1 MAIKLV
7 VDPTADRPFAEA
19 RWVQV
24 DEADTV
30 ASAEEVKDK
39 ALADGKTTDDGL
51 TFADLLDTINPLQH
65 LPIIAPLYREIT
77 GDTISPAA
85 RIIGGGL
92 FGGPLGLVA
101 SMVDAAIED
110 GTGRDIGG
118 NLVALVK
125 GDPLGKEAMQNIAKA
140 KAADAKRPEVA
151 DASKIVPQ
159 SAPTVLA
166 AAEIAQAPA
175 AAPAVPSIASG
186 APALPAEG
194 GRIAVTGK
202 GPMTA
207 IGGASPAMPA
217 GATGFIG
224 GKSSIPSGGMITPA
238 AAMMAVQPQGQAQ
251 PGQQA
256 AAQPGLPGQPSG
268 GDPTQSF
275 SGLAGVAALQAQRS
289 APQTAPVAPTVD
301 PTAVV
306 AAADAEAPLD
316 KGWFKMPERTGRT
329 AARAPVTLERREVN
343 NTLTAKPSAPN
354 PAAVQAAE
362 AANRQLPPASAQ
374 GQVLATGNPSIS
386 DAMARALNKYDALVK
401 SRAGKPSLTVDEA
414 Y

>member
-1 MAIKLV
+1 MTLKLV
-7 VDPTADRPFAEA
+7 VDSSSDRPFSDA
-19 RWVQV
+19 RWVQT
-24 DEADTV
+24 DDSDTV
-30 ASAEEVKDK
+30 ASVEDVKDK
-39 ALADGKTTDDGL
+39 ALAEGKTTDDGL

-118 NLVALVK
+118 NLVAMVK
-125 GDPLGKEAMQNIAKA
+125 GDPLGKDAMQNIAKA
-140 KAADAKRPEVA
+140 KTAEPKRPEVA
-151 DASKIVPQ
+151 NASQAAPQ
-159 SAPTVLA
+159 PAAAPIA

-175 AAPAVPSIASG
+175 TAPAVPSIASG

-207 IGGASPAMPA
+207 IGGAGAAMPA

-251 PGQQA
+251 PGQA

-289 APQTAPVAPTVD
+289 APQTPPAAPPINPA
-301 PTAVV
+301 AV
-306 AAADAEAPLD
+306 AATTDTDAPLD
-316 KGWFKMPERTGRT
+316 KGWFKLPERTGRST
-329 AARAPVTLERREVN
+329 TRAPVTLERREVN
-343 NTLTAKPSAPN
+343 NTLATKPSTPN
-354 PAAVQAAE
+354 PTAVQAAE
-362 AANRQLPPASAQ
+362 AANRQLPPASEQ

>member
-1 MAIKLV
+1 MTIKLV
-7 VDPTADRPFAEA
+7 IDPNADRPFAEA
-19 RWVQV
+19 RWVKV
-24 DEADTV
+24 DDSETV
-30 ASAEEVKDK
+30 ASAEDVKDK

-140 KAADAKRPEVA
+140 KAAETKRPEVA
-151 DASKIVPQ
+151 DASQAVPLP
-159 SAPTVLA
+159 APAPIA
-166 AAEIAQAPA
+166 AAEIAQTPA
-175 AAPAVPSIASG
+175 AAVAAPTIASG

-202 GPMTA
+202 GPMGA
-207 IGGASPAMPA
+207 VGGAGAAMPA

-238 AAMMAVQPQGQAQ
+238 AAMMAVQPQSQAQ
-251 PGQQA
+251 PGQA

-289 APQTAPVAPTVD
+289 APQTPPVAPPVD
-301 PTAVV
+301 TAAVV
-306 AAADAEAPLD
+306 AATEADAPLD
-316 KGWFKMPERTGRT
+316 KGWFKLPERTGRSAT
-329 AARAPVTLERREVN
+329 RAPVTLERREVN
-343 NTLTAKPSAPN
+343 NTLATKPSTPN
-354 PAAVQAAE
+354 PTAVQAAE
-362 AANRQLPPASAQ
+362 AANRQLPPASEQ

>member
-1 MAIKLV
+1 MQT
-7 VDPTADRPFAEA
+7 DDS
-19 RWVQV
+19 
-24 DEADTV
+24 DTV
-30 ASAEEVKDK
+30 ASVEDVKDK
-39 ALADGKTTDDGL
+39 ALAEGKTTDDGL

-118 NLVALVK
+118 NLVAMVK
-125 GDPLGKEAMQNIAKA
+125 GDPLGKDAMQNIAKA
-140 KAADAKRPEVA
+140 KTAEPKRPEVA
-151 DASKIVPQ
+151 DASQAVPQ
-159 SAPTVLA
+159 PAAAPIA

-175 AAPAVPSIASG
+175 TAPAVPSIASG

-207 IGGASPAMPA
+207 IGGAGAAMPA

-251 PGQQA
+251 PGQA

-289 APQTAPVAPTVD
+289 APQTPPAAPPINPA
-301 PTAVV
+301 AV
-306 AAADAEAPLD
+306 AATTDADAPLD
-316 KGWFKMPERTGRT
+316 KGWFKLPERTGRST
-329 AARAPVTLERREVN
+329 TRAPVTLERREVN
-343 NTLTAKPSAPN
+343 NTLATKPSTPN
-354 PAAVQAAE
+354 PTAVQAAE
-362 AANRQLPPASAQ
+362 AANRQLPPASEQ

>member
-1 MAIKLV
+1 MTLKLV
-7 VDPTADRPFAEA
+7 VDSSSDRPFSDA
-19 RWVQV
+19 RWVQT
-24 DEADTV
+24 DDSDTV
-30 ASAEEVKDK
+30 ASVEDVKDK
-39 ALADGKTTDDGL
+39 ALAEGKTTDDGL
-51 TFADLLDTINPLQH
+51 TFADLLDAINPLQH

-118 NLVALVK
+118 NLVAMVK
-125 GDPLGKEAMQNIAKA
+125 GDPLGKDAMQNIAKA
-140 KAADAKRPEVA
+140 KTAEPKRPEVA
-151 DASKIVPQ
+151 DASQAVPQ
-159 SAPTVLA
+159 PASAPIA
-166 AAEIAQAPA
+166 AAEIAQAPTT
-175 AAPAVPSIASG
+175 APAVPSIASG

-207 IGGASPAMPA
+207 IGGAGAAMPA

-251 PGQQA
+251 PGQA

-275 SGLAGVAALQAQRS
+275 SGLAGVAVLQAQRS
-289 APQTAPVAPTVD
+289 APQTPPAAPPINPA
-301 PTAVV
+301 AV
-306 AAADAEAPLD
+306 AATTDADAPLD
-316 KGWFKMPERTGRT
+316 KGWFKLPERTGRST
-329 AARAPVTLERREVN
+329 TRAPVTLERREVN
-343 NTLTAKPSAPN
+343 NTLATKPSTPN
-354 PAAVQAAE
+354 PTAVQAAE
-362 AANRQLPPASAQ
+362 AANRQLPPASEQ

>member
-1 MAIKLV
+1 MTIKLV
-7 VDPTADRPFAEA
+7 IDPNADRPFAEA
-19 RWVQV
+19 RWVKV
-24 DEADTV
+24 DDTDTV
-30 ASAEEVKDK
+30 ASAEDVKDK

-140 KAADAKRPEVA
+140 KAAETKRPEVA
-151 DASKIVPQ
+151 DASQAVPQ
-159 SAPTVLA
+159 PAPAPIA
-166 AAEIAQAPA
+166 AAESAQAPTA
-175 AAPAVPSIASG
+175 AVAAPTIASG

-194 GRIAVTGK
+194 GRIAVTGR
-202 GPMTA
+202 GPMGA
-207 IGGASPAMPA
+207 VGGAGAAMPA

-251 PGQQA
+251 PGQA

-289 APQTAPVAPTVD
+289 APQTPPVAPPVD
-301 PTAVV
+301 TAAVV
-306 AAADAEAPLD
+306 AATDADAPLD
-316 KGWFKMPERTGRT
+316 KGWFKVPERTGRSAT
-329 AARAPVTLERREVN
+329 RAPVTLERREVN
-343 NTLTAKPSAPN
+343 NTLATKPSAPN
-354 PAAVQAAE
+354 PTAVQAAE
-362 AANRQLPPASAQ
+362 AANRQLPPATEP

>member
-1 MAIKLV
+1 MTIKLV
-7 VDPTADRPFAEA
+7 IDPNADRPFAEA
-19 RWVQV
+19 RWVKV
-24 DEADTV
+24 DDSETV
-30 ASAEEVKDK
+30 ASAEDVKDK

-140 KAADAKRPEVA
+140 KAAETKRPEVA
-151 DASKIVPQ
+151 DASQAVPLP
-159 SAPTVLA
+159 APAPIA
-166 AAEIAQAPA
+166 AAEIAQTPA
-175 AAPAVPSIASG
+175 AAVAAPTIASG
-186 APALPAEG
+186 ASALPAEG

-202 GPMTA
+202 GPMGA
-207 IGGASPAMPA
+207 VGGADAAMPA

-251 PGQQA
+251 PGQA

-289 APQTAPVAPTVD
+289 APQTPPVAPPVD
-301 PTAVV
+301 TAAVV
-306 AAADAEAPLD
+306 AATEADAPLD
-316 KGWFKMPERTGRT
+316 KGWFKLPERTGRSAT
-329 AARAPVTLERREVN
+329 RAPVTLERREVN
-343 NTLTAKPSAPN
+343 NTLATKPSTPN
-354 PAAVQAAE
+354 PTAVQAAE
-362 AANRQLPPASAQ
+362 AANRQLPPASEQ

>member
-1 MAIKLV
+1 MTLKLV
-7 VDPTADRPFAEA
+7 VDSSSDRPFSDA
-19 RWVQV
+19 RWVQT
-24 DEADTV
+24 DDSDTV
-30 ASAEEVKDK
+30 ASVEDVKDK
-39 ALADGKTTDDGL
+39 ALAEGKTTDDGL

-118 NLVALVK
+118 NLVAMVK
-125 GDPLGKEAMQNIAKA
+125 GDPLGKDAMQNIAKA
-140 KAADAKRPEVA
+140 KTAEPKRPEVA
-151 DASKIVPQ
+151 DASQAAPQ
-159 SAPTVLA
+159 PASAPIA

-175 AAPAVPSIASG
+175 TAPAVPSIASG

-207 IGGASPAMPA
+207 IGGAGAAMPA

-238 AAMMAVQPQGQAQ
+238 AAMMAVQPQSQAQ
-251 PGQQA
+251 PGQA

-289 APQTAPVAPTVD
+289 APQT
-301 PTAVV
+301 PTAAPPINPAAV
-306 AAADAEAPLD
+306 AATTDADAPLD
-316 KGWFKMPERTGRT
+316 KGWFKLPERTGRST
-329 AARAPVTLERREVN
+329 TRAPVTLERREVN
-343 NTLTAKPSAPN
+343 NTLATKPSTPN
-354 PAAVQAAE
+354 PTAVQAAE
-362 AANRQLPPASAQ
+362 ATNRQLPPASEQ